1 MKTKRL
7 NKRLYMPG
15 ILVINKNSAEIK
27 NISAVLKDRYTVLS
41 AKTEARGLQ
50 ICGEKNPDLIIMD
63 IEAPGIEGFKTL
75 SCLRSD
81 PRLCNIPVI
90 FLSSNYDTAEELIA
104 SFETGNIDFVL
115 KPIKSSVLLHRI
127 GLHLKL
133 SSYEKVG
140 ECMSNEFENNIALSF
155 SEYINYQKKN
165 IKTNPQRI
173 SSLIKIIGRELLSK
187 GHFLN
192 ELDEEAIVMIS
203 RAALLHDIGEIDI
216 YDTLLL
222 KPDRLNTAEFQQIKK
237 HPVYGAEILREMRR
251 ISPGHRFLIYAE
263 EIAECHHEKYDGS
276 GYPRGL
282 FGDNIPLCAR
292 ITALADM
299 YDALTSDRVYRKALS
314 HEEAFNI
321 ITTGKGTYFDP
332 RIVNAFEAV
341 HWDMKDPYGGF
352 SCFSNLE
359 TAAARNIPESEVIEL
374 FVEAP

>member
-7 NKRLYMPG
+7 NKRLYMPS
-15 ILVINKNSAEIK
+15 ILVISNNSAETK
-27 NISAVLKDRYTVLS
+27 NISAVLKDRYTILS
-41 AKTEARGLQ
+41 AKTEAKGLQ
-50 ICGEKNPDLIIMD
+50 ICSEENPDLIIMD
-63 IEAPGIEGFKTL
+63 IEVPGIKGFKIL
-75 SCLRSD
+75 GRLRTN
-81 PRLCNIPVI
+81 PRLYNIPVI
-90 FLSSNYDTAEELIA
+90 FLSSNYDTAEELA
-104 SFETGNIDFVL
+104 AFETGNIDFVL
-115 KPIKSSVLLHRI
+115 KPIKSSVLLRCI

-140 ECMSNEFENNIALSF
+140 ECMANEFENNIALSF
-155 SEYINYQKKN
+155 AEYVDYRKKN

-187 GHFLN
+187 GCFLN
-192 ELDEEAIVMIS
+192 ELDEETIIMIS

-222 KPDRLNTAEFQQIKK
+222 KPDQLNPEEFQQIKK
-237 HPVYGAEILREMRR
+237 HPIYGAEILREMRR
-251 ISPGHRFLIYAE
+251 MTQGHRFLIYAE

-299 YDALTSDRVYRKALS
+299 YDALTSERTYRKALS

-321 ITTGKGTYFDP
+321 ITAGKGTYFDP
-332 RIVNAFEAV
+332 RIVDAFEAA
-341 HWDMKDPYGGF
+341 HWDMKSPYSDF
-352 SCFSNLE
+352 SCFSNLK
-359 TAAARNIPESEVIEL
+359 TTVPRDIPESEAIEL
-374 FVEAP
+374 FAETP